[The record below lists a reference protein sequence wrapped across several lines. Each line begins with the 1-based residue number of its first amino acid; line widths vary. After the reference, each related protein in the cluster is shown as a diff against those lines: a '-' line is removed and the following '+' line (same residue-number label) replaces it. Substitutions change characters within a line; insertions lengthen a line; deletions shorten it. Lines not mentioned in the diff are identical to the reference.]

1 MNGKEKTNDGKISR
15 MIAIFGMIITVSP
28 KNETKQN
35 IKKRKLPR
43 NDGVK
48 IYSLF
53 KESMVKN
60 IFLFEK

>member
-15 MIAIFGMIITVSP
+15 MIAIFGMIIAVSP